1 MNIFKDTVMVMLLLF
16 SIYAVYHENELE
28 KEYLKDITSLEAQ
41 MAICEAE
48 YKDSDEII
56 SRLLLTQKIMED
68 GASLKEA
75 NIIVDTA
82 EDNNVSPKF

>member
-1 MNIFKDTVMVMLLLF
+1 MNIFKDTIIIMLVLF
-16 SIYAVYHENELE
+16 SVYAVYHENELE

-41 MAICEAE
+41 MAVCEAE

-56 SRLLLTQKIMED
+56 SRLLLVQNIMED

-75 NIIVDTA
+75 NIIIDAA

>member
-1 MNIFKDTVMVMLLLF
+1 M
-16 SIYAVYHENELE
+16 AV
-28 KEYLKDITSLEAQ
+28 
-41 MAICEAE
+41 CEAE

-56 SRLLLTQKIMED
+56 SRLLLVQNIMED

-75 NIIVDTA
+75 NIIIDAA

>member
-1 MNIFKDTVMVMLLLF
+1 MNIFKDTVLVMLVSF

-41 MAICEAE
+41 MAVCEAE

-56 SRLLLTQKIMED
+56 SRLLLVQKIMED

-75 NIIVDTA
+75 NIIIDTA

>member
-1 MNIFKDTVMVMLLLF
+1 MFKDTIIVMLVLF
-16 SIYAVYHENELE
+16 SVYAVYHENELE

-41 MAICEAE
+41 MAVCEAE
-48 YKDSDEII
+48 YKDSDKII
-56 SRLLLTQKIMED
+56 SRLLLVQKIMED

-75 NIIVDTA
+75 NIIIDTA

>member
-1 MNIFKDTVMVMLLLF
+1 MNRVKDIAILTFVLF
-16 SIYAVYHENELE
+16 SVYAVYHENELE

-41 MAICEAE
+41 MAVCNAE
-48 YKDSDEII
+48 YEDSDRII
-56 SRLLLTQKIMED
+56 SRLLLIQKIMED

>member
-1 MNIFKDTVMVMLLLF
+1 MNIFKDTVIVMLVLF
-16 SIYAVYHENELE
+16 SVYAVYHENELE

-41 MAICEAE
+41 MAVCEAE

-56 SRLLLTQKIMED
+56 SRLLLIQKIMKD

-75 NIIVDTA
+75 NIIIDTA

>member
-1 MNIFKDTVMVMLLLF
+1 MNMFKDTIIIMLVLF
-16 SIYAVYHENELE
+16 SVYAVYHENELE

-41 MAICEAE
+41 MAVCEAE

-75 NIIVDTA
+75 NIIIDTA

>member
-1 MNIFKDTVMVMLLLF
+1 MNIFKDTVIVMLLLF
-16 SIYAVYHENELE
+16 SVYTVYHENELE

-41 MAICEAE
+41 MAVCEAE

-56 SRLLLTQKIMED
+56 SRLLLVQKIMED

>member
-1 MNIFKDTVMVMLLLF
+1 MNMLKDTVIVMLVLF
-16 SIYAVYHENELE
+16 SVYAVYHENELE

-41 MAICEAE
+41 VKVCNAKYE
-48 YKDSDEII
+48 DSDRII
-56 SRLLLTQKIMED
+56 SRLLLIQKIMED

>member
-1 MNIFKDTVMVMLLLF
+1 MNIVKDIAILTFVLF
-16 SIYAVYHENELE
+16 SVYAVYHENELE

-41 MAICEAE
+41 INVCNAE
-48 YKDSDEII
+48 HEDSDRII
-56 SRLLLTQKIMED
+56 SRLLLIQKIMED

>member
-1 MNIFKDTVMVMLLLF
+1 MNIFKDTVLVMLVSF

-41 MAICEAE
+41 MAVCEAE

-75 NIIVDTA
+75 NIIIDTA

>member
-1 MNIFKDTVMVMLLLF
+1 LL
-16 SIYAVYHENELE
+16 I
-28 KEYLKDITSLEAQ
+28 
-41 MAICEAE
+41 
-48 YKDSDEII
+48 
-56 SRLLLTQKIMED
+56 QKIMED

>member
-1 MNIFKDTVMVMLLLF
+1 MFKDAPLIAMLVLF
-16 SIYAVYHENELE
+16 SVYAVYHENELE
-28 KEYLKDITSLEAQ
+28 KEYLKEVASLEAQ
-41 MAICEAE
+41 IAVCEAE

-56 SRLLLTQKIMED
+56 SRLLLVQKIMED

>member
-1 MNIFKDTVMVMLLLF
+1 MNIFKDTVIVMLLLF

-28 KEYLKDITSLEAQ
+28 KAYIKDITSLEAQ
-41 MAICEAE
+41 MALCEAE

-56 SRLLLTQKIMED
+56 SRLLLVQKIMED

>member
-1 MNIFKDTVMVMLLLF
+1 MFKDTVIVMLVLF
-16 SIYAVYHENELE
+16 SVYAVYHENELE

-41 MAICEAE
+41 MAVCEAE

-75 NIIVDTA
+75 NIIIDTA

>member
-1 MNIFKDTVMVMLLLF
+1 MNRVKDIAILTFALF
-16 SIYAVYHENELE
+16 SVYTVYHENELE
-28 KEYLKDITSLEAQ
+28 KEYIKDITSLEAQ
-41 MAICEAE
+41 VNVCNAE
-48 YKDSDEII
+48 YEDSDRII
-56 SRLLLTQKIMED
+56 SRLLLIQKIMED

>member
-1 MNIFKDTVMVMLLLF
+1 MNRVKDIVIVMLLLF
-16 SIYAVYHENELE
+16 SVYTVYHENELE
-28 KEYLKDITSLEAQ
+28 KAYIKDITSLEAQ
-41 MAICEAE
+41 MAVCEAE

-56 SRLLLTQKIMED
+56 SRLLLVQKIMED

>member
-1 MNIFKDTVMVMLLLF
+1 MNIVKDIVIVMLLSF
-16 SIYAVYHENELE
+16 SVYTVYHENELE

-41 MAICEAE
+41 INVCEAE

>member
-1 MNIFKDTVMVMLLLF
+1 MIKHIIGYSLIVSVA
-16 SIYAVYHENELE
+16 IYTINLQEQTITELDHNN
-28 KEYLKDITSLEAQ
+28 YSLAAQ
-41 MAICEAE
+41 LSVCNAE
-48 YKDSDEII
+48 YNDSDEII
-56 SRLLLTQKIMED
+56 AHQQLVIKIMED

>member
-28 KEYLKDITSLEAQ
+28 KAYIKDITSLEAQ
-41 MAICEAE
+41 MALCEAE

-56 SRLLLTQKIMED
+56 SRLLLVQKIMED